1 MNRLA
6 LIQEP
11 QQDINHELIRYVLV
25 LLLMPFWLPF
35 LRALWKELE
44 RAMRPDGGLFGRS
57 LRKDERER
65 IEREIRETEES
76 PVVDEPLAHHRRSRA
91 AAGGAANR
99 PGQKG
104 LGAPGQSGAT
114 RPAVRRRQGFR

>member
-1 MNRLA
+1 MSRLA
-6 LIQEP
+6 ILQEP

-25 LLLMPFWLPF
+25 LLLMPFWFPF

-57 LRKDERER
+57 LRTDERER

-76 PVVDEPLAHHRRSRA
+76 PVVDEPLAHHRGSRT
-91 AAGGAANR
+91 AAGGAASR
-99 PGQKG
+99 PGPRSP
-104 LGAPGQSGAT
+104 GAPGQSGAT
-114 RPAVRRRQGFR
+114 RPSVRRRQGFR